1 MQVVHYV
8 GCCYEETVRLSAA
21 VYAGDFPAF
30 KEVLRRLLAYV
41 AYLVELLLGDVFGV
55 FVEYLLI

>member
-1 MQVVHYV
+1 M
-8 GCCYEETVRLSAA
+8 RLSAA

-41 AYLVELLLGDVFGV
+41 AYLVELLLGDVFVV
-55 FVEYLLI
+55 FV